1 MPFDVTGLAN
11 YTDQNRLPLVV
22 KSQLKSRSTQLFTL
36 QTGVKGPTAINLLNV
51 SLSAQARGCG
61 WSAGTS
67 SAVLTQR
74 VITPAKAD
82 FKVPFCPADLE
93 AKWTKHELMSGALKE
108 QEALPFE
115 QVITEEFVKGIGAI
129 IEVAAW
135 QGDTGSGNA
144 NLNKGDGLIK
154 LIDAASD
161 EVLAN
166 TAPFIGTPIT
176 TASGGIKKT
185 NISSIIDAMV
195 IAFPANIAGNDDL
208 VIACGTDVFRLYV
221 QAIKDANL
229 FNFVFTADSAFELVI
244 PGTVIKLV
252 GLDGLNGTSRLF
264 GFAKSNVFYG
274 VDLENDKDEFKLFY
288 SQDNDEIR
296 FIAKMNYGFQVAFTN
311 EVVSFL
317 LA

>member
-1 MPFDVTGLAN
+1 MPFDVSGLAN

-22 KSQLKSRSTQLFTL
+22 KSQLKSKSTNLFTL
-36 QTGVKGPTAINLLNV
+36 QTGCKGPTAINLLNV
-51 SLSAQARGCG
+51 SMSAQARGCG

-93 AKWTKHELMSGALKE
+93 AKWTKHELLAGALKE
-108 QEALPFE
+108 QESLPFE
-115 QVITEEFVKGIGAI
+115 QSITEEFVKGIGAI
-129 IEVAAW
+129 IETAAW
-135 QGDTGSGNA
+135 QGDTASGNA
-144 NLNKGDGLIK
+144 NLNKGDGLLKI
-154 LIDAASD
+154 IDAASD

-176 TASGGIKKT
+176 SGVGITKA
-185 NISSIIDAMV
+185 NVSSIIDAMV
-195 IAFPANIAGNDDL
+195 LAFPATIAGNDDL
-208 VIACGTDVFRLYV
+208 HIACGTETFRKYV

-229 FNFVFTADSAFELVI
+229 FHFVFTTDAGFELMI
-244 PGTVIKLV
+244 PGTNIKLV
-252 GLDGLNGTSRLF
+252 GLDGLNSTNRLI

-311 EVVSFL
+311 EIVSFV